1 MATDTQENPPK
12 SPSPAPVSKAP
23 KVPTNEYDCYIVL
36 DFEATCD
43 DNKAKEELLVTP
55 TTQEII
61 EFSWVCVTKSN
72 LAILHEEQRY
82 IKPLNTPLTPFCKTL
97 TKITEEQLENGGTLQ
112 EAIESLDKYITT
124 EILDKGKSFC
134 FVTHGTWDLCIQL
147 PREAKDKS
155 ITLPVY
161 LQELV
166 LFDLKDEASKWV
178 AHHSEV
184 VLKSYSLEKMCEAF
198 AVTPAGD
205 AHSGLMDSKT
215 IVNIMKYL
223 VAFAHPDVFTLAID
237 TAQNLKDFKAQES
250 NVIRLASL
258 SYDAT
263 QVEVEAFFA
272 ARKIKPKEIVMVSSS
287 ANRPS
292 GTALAAFET
301 HTEALAALEL
311 HGKALGQRSIEVLPS
326 TPEALASEKSKA
338 NPATQSTSKA
348 HAHPASRPGDWA
360 CNMCQ
365 FVNFA
370 SRRACLKCNS
380 AAPDGAVPSQQSNIP
395 SGDWVCPNGRC
406 SFRNYS
412 SRTQCLRC
420 GTTRPGV
427 SGSGGPVA
435 SPLHHSNHSSHHHPY
450 GGGGGGGGHHGYRPG
465 DWNCPTCN
473 FQNFASRTVCMKC
486 NTQSPLQN
494 SGGNS
499 GYRGG
504 SGGYGS
510 GGSGGYNDRGGYGS
524 GGGYGGGSGGGMNSS
539 FRPGDWSCPSCNSHN
554 FASRYQCMRCGL
566 AKPAHLSSG
575 GPGGPQ
581 GGSGGGSG
589 GYGSGMGGSGGG
601 GSGGVGG
608 GANAPMKPGDWICP
622 NSQCGYHNFA
632 KRITCARCNTLAPAS
647 QTSSVGSGGGAGGSM
662 GGGGGSGGGGGGG
675 GSYYGTGA
683 TSQPSYG
690 QQQPPQ
696 QPQQS
701 APQYGQVSQ
710 QGYTPYNTGYGGYG
724 GPNYGTQQ
732 PQQGYGSYGTQGY
745 GHNANDRY

>member
-61 EFSWVCVTKSN
+61 EFSWVCVAKSN

-82 IKPLNTPLTPFCKTL
+82 IKPLNTPLTPFCKAL

-112 EAIESLDKYITT
+112 EAVDSLDKYITS

-147 PREAKDKS
+147 PREAKEKG

-166 LFDLKDEASKWV
+166 LFDLKDEATKWV

-198 AVTPAGD
+198 AVSPAGD
-205 AHSGLMDSKT
+205 SHSGLMDSKT

-258 SYDAT
+258 SFDTT

-272 ARKIKPKEIVMVSSS
+272 ARKIKPKEIVMIT
-287 ANRPS
+287 ANTTNRPS
-292 GTALAAFET
+292 GSALAAFET
-301 HTEALAALEL
+301 HAEALAALEL
-311 HGKALGQRSIEVLPS
+311 HGKALGQRTIEVLPS
-326 TPEALASEKSKA
+326 TPEALTAEKSKA
-338 NPATQSTSKA
+338 NPATQNTNKA
-348 HAHPASRPGDWA
+348 PTHPASRPGDWT

-380 AAPDGAVPSQQSNIP
+380 PAPDGAVPTQQSNIP

-427 SGSGGPVA
+427 SNSGGPVP
-435 SPLHHSNHSSHHHPY
+435 SPLHHSNHSTHHHPY
-450 GGGGGGGGHHGYRPG
+450 GGGGHSHHGFRPG
-465 DWNCPTCN
+465 DWNCPNCN

-486 NTQSPLQN
+486 NTPSPLQGG
-494 SGGNS
+494 GGNTGGNVGG

-504 SGGYGS
+504 SGGYG
-510 GGSGGYNDRGGYGS
+510 GGYNDNRGYGS
-524 GGGYGGGSGGGMNSS
+524 GGGGYGGGGMGGS

-566 AKPAHLSSG
+566 AKPAHLSG

-581 GGSGGGSG
+581 GGG
-589 GYGSGMGGSGGG
+589 GYGGGGMGG
-601 GSGGVGG
+601 GG
-608 GANAPMKPGDWICP
+608 GASAPMKPGDWICP
-622 NSQCGYHNFA
+622 NSQCAYHNFA
-632 KRITCARCNTLAPAS
+632 KRISCARCNTLAPAGQPS
-647 QTSSVGSGGGAGGSM
+647 NVGGGAGGNM
-662 GGGGGSGGGGGGG
+662 GGGGGSGGG
-675 GSYYGTGA
+675 YYGTGA
-683 TSQPSYG
+683 ANQPSYG